1 MVIQVDLKRNLL
13 FFKNPITSIM
23 KKNALI
29 IFLIIFPVLLS
40 CKSDNSTQAIQS
52 VVGAETTDT
61 SNNELSSAYFFPYNL
76 ESPSEKFK
84 LPEELMEISGI
95 DFNKK
100 SELLCVQDEVGKVYV
115 YDIKKGELKESV
127 KFGEK
132 GDYEGVA
139 VVRDT
144 IWVLSSD
151 GNLRRIVN
159 FNSQKQETIE
169 FKTPLNESNDTEGLC
184 YDRKNHRLLIAC
196 KDKPGAAMKGT
207 RAIYGFDL
215 KTNTISATPV
225 YTIKIEAIKI
235 YLAQT
240 DRFKSISNELQSLL
254 DPGKGDLAFQPS
266 EVHVH
271 PVTDQVYLISSVGN
285 LLLVLNRD
293 NTIQYITQLN
303 TEVLKQPEGLTFLAD
318 GTMYISD
325 EGRDG
330 RANILKFNYNRNEK

>member
-1 MVIQVDLKRNLL
+1 
-13 FFKNPITSIM
+13 M
-23 KKNALI
+23 KENRLIFLLI
-29 IFLIIFPVLLS
+29 IVPVLIS
-40 CKSDNSTQAIQS
+40 CKSDTSTQAIQS
-52 VVGAETTDT
+52 VVGAETTDAL
-61 SNNELSSAYFFPYNL
+61 NNELSSAYFFPYNL

-84 LPEELMEISGI
+84 LPEELIEISGI
-95 DFNKK
+95 DFYKK
-100 SELLCVQDEVGKVYV
+100 SELLCVQDEVGKLYV
-115 YDIKKGELKESV
+115 YDVKKGELKESV

-139 VVRDT
+139 IVRDT

-159 FNSQKQETIE
+159 FNTQKQETSE

-184 YDRKNHRLLIAC
+184 YDRKNNRLLITC
-196 KDKPGAAMKGT
+196 KDKPGAALKGT

-215 KTNTISATPV
+215 KTNTISEAPV

-240 DRFKSISNELQSLL
+240 DRLKSISNEMQSLL
-254 DPGKGDLAFQPS
+254 DPGKGDLSFQPS
-266 EVHVH
+266 EAHVH
-271 PVTDQVYLISSVGN
+271 PVTDEIYLISSVGN
-285 LLLVLNRD
+285 LMLVLNRD

-303 TEVLKQPEGLTFLAD
+303 AEVLKQPEGLTFLSD